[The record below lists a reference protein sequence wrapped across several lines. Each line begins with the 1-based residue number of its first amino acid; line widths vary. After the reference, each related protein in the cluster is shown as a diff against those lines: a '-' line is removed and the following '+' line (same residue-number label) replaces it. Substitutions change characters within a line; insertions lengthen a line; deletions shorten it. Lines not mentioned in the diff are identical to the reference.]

1 MTDTSIDAAV
11 DFAAV
16 VKQTVQQVGE
26 IADPSTRARAAQEAV
41 TAAQDA
47 ATRLGQLRRNAMTA
61 MLDVGLTQ
69 ADIARTLGVTPERVR
84 QLMAGG
90 PRPARA
96 VLGAGKLVVAIGGK
110 HEAEKPRAVASVEAF
125 AAYERLAEVARAL
138 GLECGHEVVPPPGLV
153 DLNRDNLIVLGSPA
167 RVPFLAQILPSD
179 PAYGLDEDDQGWFV
193 VDKANNEKIYSP
205 SDSGELTDYG
215 YVGRLPRPDGNG
227 SFLYIAGLH
236 APGTLG
242 TAYWLADN
250 IDLVYRETRG
260 KRWSVLVKVDFDKKN
275 RRPTSTEVLTPIAR
289 HEGPK

>member
-1 MTDTSIDAAV
+1 MTDTTIDTAV
-11 DFAAV
+11 DFAEMV
-16 VKQTVQQVGE
+16 RLTVQQVGE
-26 IADPSTRARAAQEAV
+26 IADPSRRARAAQEAV

-47 ATRLGQLRRNAMTA
+47 TTKLGQLRRTAITA
-61 MLDVGLTQ
+61 MLDAGLTQ
-69 ADIARTLGVTPERVR
+69 ADIARTLDVSPERVR
-84 QLMAGG
+84 QLMSGG

-96 VLGAGKLVVAIGGK
+96 VLGAAKLTVAIGGK

-138 GLECGHEVVPPPGLV
+138 GLDCGHEVVPPPGLV

-179 PAYGLDEDDQGWFV
+179 PAYGLDEDDEGWFV
-193 VDKANNEKIYSP
+193 IDKARNEKIYSP

-250 IDLVYRETRG
+250 IDLIYRETRG
-260 KRWSVLVKVDFDKKN
+260 KRWSALVKVDFDKKH
-275 RRPTSTEVLTPIAR
+275 RRPAATGLLTTIAK
-289 HEGPK
+289 HEGSK